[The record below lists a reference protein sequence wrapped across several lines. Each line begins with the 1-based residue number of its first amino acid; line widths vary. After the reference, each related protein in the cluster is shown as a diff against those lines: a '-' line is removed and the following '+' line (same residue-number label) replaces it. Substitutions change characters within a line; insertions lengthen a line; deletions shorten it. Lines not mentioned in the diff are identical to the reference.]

1 MVFRLILHTCIR
13 IHTCMDEEE
22 KLSNSYCVKIRTFAF
37 LCNCIAPTPNSNPG
51 LLFLLN
57 SYLWCFKGFVCCQLS
72 LCSSLFLWWKY
83 GMIFFFLV
91 VLWWKTVESSFFQ
104 DVNLIV
110 HHCGSHG
117 RIHSYDGWLLYRWLC
132 SVWIICSLEL
142 LPMEWCRP

>member
-37 LCNCIAPTPNSNPG
+37 LCNSIAPTPNSNPG

-57 SYLWCFKGFVCCQLS
+57 SIYDVSKGLYVVSWVSVLVYFCDENTV
-72 LCSSLFLWWKY
+72 W
-83 GMIFFFLV
+83 FFFLV

-117 RIHSYDGWLLYRWLC
+117 RIHSYDGWLLYRRLC

-142 LPMEWCRP
+142 LPMEWCCP